1 MRGGTLSRRKKALG
15 RGLDALFDSGDDA
28 GAEGSLN
35 VDLIDANPFQPRH
48 SWSEEDL
55 SSLAESIRRQGVL
68 QPLVVRPWEGRFQL
82 VAGERRLRA
91 ARMAGLREV
100 PVVVREASDRQ
111 MLALALIENV
121 QRQDLGPMEKAR
133 GMARLTSEFGLTQE
147 EAGRELGMSRS
158 AVANFQRLLDLP
170 EEVQEML
177 DSGKLAMGHGRAL
190 LGLADP
196 QAMVRLA
203 RMAVRRSMSVRQMEE
218 KVAGRRTGRGR
229 RRTTPSRPPEIRQ
242 LEEKLQRCLKARV
255 RIHDSSGRGRIE
267 ISYASLEE
275 LDRLL
280 EALS

>member
-1 MRGGTLSRRKKALG
+1 LSRRKKALG
-15 RGLDALFDSGDDA
+15 RGLDALFDSGDEA
-28 GAEGSLN
+28 GAEGSLS

-133 GMARLTSEFGLTQE
+133 GIARLTSEFGLTQE

-170 EEVQEML
+170 GEIQEML

-203 RMAVRRSMSVRQMEE
+203 RMAVRRSMSVRQLEE
-218 KVAGRRTGRGR
+218 KVAGRRSDRGR
-229 RRTTPSRPPEIRQ
+229 KRTPPSRSPEIRQ
-242 LEEKLQRCLKARV
+242 LEEKLQRSLKARV
-255 RIHDSSGRGRIE
+255 RIHDRSGRGRIE

>member
-1 MRGGTLSRRKKALG
+1 LSRRKKALG
-15 RGLDALFDSGDDA
+15 RGLDALFDSGDEA
-28 GAEGSLN
+28 GAEGSLS

-133 GMARLTSEFGLTQE
+133 GIARLTSEFGLTQE

-170 EEVQEML
+170 GEIQEML

-203 RMAVRRSMSVRQMEE
+203 RMAVRRSMSVRQLEE
-218 KVAGRRTGRGR
+218 KVAGRRSDRGR
-229 RRTTPSRPPEIRQ
+229 RRTPFSRPPEIRQ
-242 LEEKLQRCLKARV
+242 LEEKLQRSLKARV
-255 RIHDSSGRGRIE
+255 RIHDRSGRGRIE